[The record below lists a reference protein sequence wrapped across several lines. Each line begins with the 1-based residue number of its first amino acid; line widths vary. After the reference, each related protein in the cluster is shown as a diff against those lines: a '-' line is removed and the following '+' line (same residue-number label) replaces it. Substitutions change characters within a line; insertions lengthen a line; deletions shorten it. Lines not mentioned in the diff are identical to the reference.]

1 MKPRLSLKILY
12 RSPVRTALTFVLLVA
27 VTFALFSQ
35 VLEYSVAKRE
45 MDKAVGEY
53 KGMGSVVNGE
63 FAGEMNVVFA
73 YMFADDRVENRV
85 LPEQFETLWRELGYE
100 NLTQEQ
106 IDTITNMP
114 YVSHTDIRYITS
126 GVTKYRRLDI
136 AENRYEYTHNCV
148 IEATIKGIQGDGTI
162 IAEDVE
168 LVGGEPISP
177 GVSNFGKDPIAIC
190 PEPII
195 YAEAA
200 KANSGREELYYFYG
214 PTNRTITFASDKTKY
229 GPYDTQE
236 LVWGERYVFVLRYE
250 DYLVPR
256 PDIYPYYLTDIFSY
270 GQCDAVYPLKG
281 EPENYLETE
290 KFAPLREYIEII
302 ETDMYT
308 QDMVYT
314 YDMDSIRYFSDG
326 TMGISEGRELKPED
340 TDNKNNVC
348 VVNHDFAQEYGLQIG
363 DKITVDLGNKLFEY
377 NYQTGAIAAVKE
389 RMSTSYTTAE
399 LEIVGIFKDTRNK
412 YTQAEDSDAAWGF
425 GKNTIFIPQ
434 HLLNVDA
441 SELENH
447 KVYPQEFGF
456 VVGNAWDLPAFNE
469 EVLPKFAEM
478 GLEVTFVDGGFDEI
492 LTAFKETER
501 IALIKIAIL
510 LFAIVVITWFVSML
524 YIVGRRRDFAVMRL
538 LGTSKGRASGSLLLP
553 LGVIAVA
560 AVILGSVGAYI
571 YTLQNIADN
580 ASLAVLSGF
589 EIDLTVSPLVVLAC
603 VLGEIILTVLLALL
617 LLAIIGRKSP
627 LELMQDN
634 TGKGKK
640 RRKKK
645 KTVYAPEPQEPIA
658 LGEWES
664 IGRLTPD
671 GKNRSAQFVRRYAL
685 RHIKRTLGKALMFI
699 IVSALL
705 INVAGQLL
713 VMKES
718 YVEIFE
724 NTEVVSKY
732 AGFLNIAY
740 VQDLINSGYVKDVW
754 YHSNHKIDIDREE
767 TFIMV
772 DNNPYRLAKEM
783 GYEDFEI
790 TWLDGYDISS
800 MYTLNNVVV
809 MGKEIMAERG
819 YELGDTV
826 EFSTCGWYDEVVSQ
840 KLLHAR
846 SELFNFDSYT
856 EEEVIE
862 IYQDEINERY
872 YSKAHEF
879 TIIGIVSDAKNITGQ
894 HVYTPG
900 CNELVMNYG
909 KIVIPPEVTA
919 VLADNYKAEEYRE
932 FGMGLAGKN
941 LTGEIAF
948 IMDTSKIENVRNNI
962 DLMNMLYPI
971 MVAAVLVI
979 GAFLC
984 IMLIIQTSKDIA
996 IMRVLGTPKRTVRGI
1011 MVTEQMLLCILGI
1024 VLAGIV
1030 LAIRGVFADML
1041 VVFGLYRCDFPRSA
1055 YFLRRRNTQ
1064 TPPRPPT
1071 DERIKQKTSRVGHG
1085 RFNIIFRPTF
1095 PECTCR
1101 RNRTSCFRY
1110 IYTA

>member
-1 MKPRLSLKILY
+1 MKPRLSLKMLY
-12 RSPVRTALTFVLLVA
+12 RSPVRTVLTFILLAA

-35 VLEYSVAKRE
+35 VMEYSVAKRE
-45 MDKAVGEY
+45 MEKAVAEY
-53 KGMGSVVNGE
+53 KGMGSVINGE
-63 FAGEMNVVFA
+63 FKSEMNVVFA
-73 YMFADDRVENRV
+73 YMFADERVANHV
-85 LPEQFETLWRELGYE
+85 LPEQFETRWRELGYE

-106 IDTITNMP
+106 INAITDMP
-114 YVSHTDIRYITS
+114 YVSHVDTRYLTA
-126 GVTKYRRLDI
+126 GVTEYRRIDI
-136 AENRYEYTHNCV
+136 DWGRYEYTHNCV
-148 IEATIKGIQGDGTI
+148 IEATIKGIQDDGTI

-177 GVSNFGKDPIAIC
+177 GISNFGKDPIGIV
-190 PEPII
+190 PEPLG
-195 YAEAA
+195 YAYAMQQQSERDA
-200 KANSGREELYYFYG
+200 LYYFYG
-214 PTNRTITFASDKTKY
+214 PTNRTVSFASEKTKY
-229 GPYDTQE
+229 GKSKYGTDYTE
-236 LVWGERYVFVLRYE
+236 DLVWGERYVFVLRYE

-256 PDIYPYYLTDIFSY
+256 PDIYPYYLTDVFSY
-270 GQCDAVYPLKG
+270 GQCEAVYPLKG

-308 QDMVYT
+308 YDMVYT

-340 TDNKNNVC
+340 TENGNNVC
-348 VVNHDFAQEYGLQIG
+348 VVNHDFAQEYGLEIG

-377 NYQTGAIAAVKE
+377 NYQAGAIAAVKE

-412 YTQAEDSDAAWGF
+412 YIVAEDDDAAWGY

-434 HLLNVDA
+434 HLLNVEE
-441 SELENH
+441 SELQNH

-456 VVGNAWDLPAFNE
+456 VVGNAWELPAFKE
-469 EVLPKFAEM
+469 EVLPKFEEL
-478 GLEVTFVDGGFDEI
+478 GLEVTFVDGGFGEI

-510 LFAIVVITWFVSML
+510 LFAIIVITWFVSML
-524 YIVGRRRDFAVMRL
+524 YIVGRRRDYAVMRL
-538 LGTSKGRASGSLLLP
+538 LGTSKGRASRSLLLP

-560 AVILGSVGAYI
+560 AVVVGSLAAYV
-571 YTLQNIADN
+571 YTLGNIGGN
-580 ASLAVLSGF
+580 ASLAVLSEF
-589 EIDLTVSPLVVLAC
+589 EIDLTISPYVIIAC
-603 VLGEIILTVLLALL
+603 VVGEIVLTVLLALL
-617 LLAIIGRKSP
+617 LLAVIGRKSP
-627 LELMQDN
+627 LELMQ
-634 TGKGKK
+634 TGTQKGKK

-645 KTVYAPEPQEPIA
+645 KTVYTPEPQEPIV

-664 IGRLTPD
+664 IERPVHD
-671 GKNRSAQFVRRYAL
+671 GKNRSAQFMRRYAM

-705 INVAGQLL
+705 INVVGQLL
-713 VMKES
+713 VMKTS
-718 YVEIFE
+718 YVDIFE
-724 NTEVVSKY
+724 GTEIVSKY

-740 VQDLINSGYVKDVW
+740 VQDLIASGYVRDV
-754 YHSNHKIDIDREE
+754 YYNSNQTVDIDRRQS
-767 TFIMV
+767 FIFV
-772 DNNPYRLAKEM
+772 NNNPYKLAAEM

-800 MYTLNNVVV
+800 MYTMNTFVV
-809 MGKEIMAERG
+809 MGEDIMAERG

-826 EFSTCGWYDEVVSQ
+826 EFSKQGWYDMVVS
-840 KLLHAR
+840 AEIR
-846 SELFNFDSYT
+846 NYNMSNFGDYT
-856 EEEVIE
+856 EEEIME
-862 IYQDEINERY
+862 MCREAIMKRYKTKMNE
-872 YSKAHEF
+872 F
-879 TIIGIVSDAKNITGQ
+879 IIIGVASDAQNITGQ
-894 HVYTPG
+894 HIYTPG
-900 CNELVMNYG
+900 CDEVVAGYG
-909 KIVIPPEVTA
+909 KLVIPPEVTA

-932 FGMGLAGKN
+932 FGMSLAGKN

-984 IMLIIQTSKDIA
+984 GMLIVQTSKDIA
-996 IMRVLGTPKRTVRGI
+996 IMRVLGTPKRKVRAI
-1011 MVTEQMLLCILGI
+1011 MVIEHMVLCVFGI

-1041 VVFGLYRCDFPRSA
+1041 IVFGMYILVIFLASLISA
-1055 YFLRRRNTQ
+1055 AAASRKSPLALLQ
-1064 TPPRPPT
+1064 TK
-1071 DERIKQKTSRVGHG
+1071 E
-1085 RFNIIFRPTF
+1085 
-1095 PECTCR
+1095 
-1101 RNRTSCFRY
+1101 
-1110 IYTA
+1110 

>member
-1 MKPRLSLKILY
+1 MKPRISLKILY
-12 RSPVRTALTFVLLVA
+12 RSPVRTALTFILLVA

-45 MDKAVGEY
+45 MEKAVNSY
-53 KGMGSVVNGE
+53 KGVGSVVNGQFVNE
-63 FAGEMNVVFA
+63 LSDSFG
-73 YMFADDRVENRV
+73 YMFADQRVENHV
-85 LPEQFETLWRELGYE
+85 VPEPFETLYRGGGYE
-100 NLTQEQ
+100 SLTDEQ
-106 IDTITNMP
+106 IEAITNMP
-114 YVSHTDIRYITS
+114 YVSYVDTRYLTA
-126 GVTKYRRLDI
+126 GVTQYRRLDVDT
-136 AENRYEYTHNCV
+136 RYYEYTHNCV
-148 IEATIKGIQGDGTI
+148 IEGTPKGIDAYGSLIVG
-162 IAEDVE
+162 DVE

-177 GVSNFGKDPIAIC
+177 AVSKFGEVDILIDS
-190 PEPII
+190 EPSVL
-195 YAEAA
+195 AFALQASTE
-200 KANSGREELYYFYG
+200 RDVLFYFYE
-214 PTNRTITFASDKTKY
+214 PTDRVVSFYSDKTNY
-229 GPYDTQE
+229 GREYFDTLE
-236 LVWGERYVFVLRYE
+236 FGERYVFVLRYE

-256 PDIYPYYLTDIFSY
+256 PDIYTYYLTDIFSY

-326 TMGISEGRELKPED
+326 TMGISEGREITPED
-340 TDNKNNVC
+340 TENGNNVC
-348 VVNHDFAQEYGLQIG
+348 VVHHDFAQEYGLQIG

-377 NYQTGAIAAVKE
+377 FYTTGAIAAVKE
-389 RMSTSYTTAE
+389 RASTSYTTTE
-399 LEIVGIFKDTRNK
+399 LEIVGIFKDSRNK
-412 YTQAEDSDAAWGF
+412 YATLPYDDDAWGF

-434 HLLNVDA
+434 HLLNVEA

-469 EVLPKFAEM
+469 EVLPKFEEM
-478 GLEVTFVDGGFDEI
+478 GLEVTFVDGGFGEI
-492 LTAFKETER
+492 LTAFRETER
-501 IALIKIAIL
+501 IAIIKIAIL

-571 YTLQNIADN
+571 YTLQNISEN

-589 EIDLTVSPLVVLAC
+589 EIDFTVSPWVVLAC
-603 VLGEIILTVLLALL
+603 VLGEIVLTVLLALL

-634 TGKGKK
+634 TSKGKK

-645 KTVYAPEPQEPIA
+645 KTVYVPEPQEPIV

-671 GKNRSAQFVRRYAL
+671 GKNRSAQFVRRYVL

-705 INVAGQLL
+705 INIAGQLL

-740 VQDLINSGYVKDVW
+740 VQDLIASGYAKDVW

-767 TFIMV
+767 AFIMV
-772 DNNPYRLAKEM
+772 DNNPYRLAEEI

-790 TWLDGYDISS
+790 TWLEGYDISS
-800 MYTLNNVVV
+800 MYTLNYVVV
-809 MGKEIMAERG
+809 MGKDIMAERG

-826 EFSTCGWYDEVVSQ
+826 EFSACGWYDEVVRQ

-879 TIIGIVSDAKNITGQ
+879 TIIGTVSDAKNITGQ

-932 FGMGLAGKN
+932 FGMALAGKN

-1011 MVTEQMLLCILGI
+1011 LVSEQMLLCILGI

-1041 VVFGLYRCDFPRSA
+1041 VVFGLYIVVIFLAALVSSA
-1055 YFLRRRNTQ
+1055 AATRKSPLALLQ
-1064 TPPRPPT
+1064 TK
-1071 DERIKQKTSRVGHG
+1071 E
-1085 RFNIIFRPTF
+1085 
-1095 PECTCR
+1095 
-1101 RNRTSCFRY
+1101 
-1110 IYTA
+1110 

>member
-1 MKPRLSLKILY
+1 MKPRISLKILY
-12 RSPVRTALTFVLLVA
+12 RSPVRTALTFFLLVA

-45 MDKAVGEY
+45 MEKAVESY

-63 FAGEMNVVFA
+63 FGYEMNVPFA
-73 YMFADDRVENRV
+73 YIFTDERVENHV
-85 LPEQFETLWRELGYE
+85 LPEGFETAWRQLGYE
-100 NLTQEQ
+100 PLTDEQ
-106 IDTITNMP
+106 IDQITNLP
-114 YVSHTDIRYITS
+114 YVSYIDMRYLTA
-126 GVTKYRRLDI
+126 GVTQYRRLDHYYGS
-136 AENRYEYTHNCV
+136 YEYTHNCV
-148 IEATIKGIQGDGTI
+148 IEGTVKGFDGYGDLI
-162 IAEDVE
+162 LSDVE

-177 GVSNFGKDPIAIC
+177 NVSQFGKVDILIEEEPLKAAIMA
-190 PEPII
+190 
-195 YAEAA
+195 AEMA
-200 KANSGREELYYFYG
+200 GRDTLYYFYG
-214 PTNRTITFASDKTKY
+214 TTNRTVSFASDKTKY
-229 GPYDTQE
+229 GHEFFET
-236 LVWGERYVFVLRYE
+236 LNIGERYVFVLRYE
-250 DYLVPR
+250 DYLVPK
-256 PDIYPYYLTDIFSY
+256 PEIYYYNLTDVFSY
-270 GQCDAVYPLKG
+270 GQCEAVYPIKG

-348 VVNHDFAQEYGLQIG
+348 VIHHDFAQEYGLEIG

-377 NYQTGAIAAVKE
+377 FLQTGAVAAVKE
-389 RMSTSYTTAE
+389 RMSTSYTTVE
-399 LEIVGIFKDTRNK
+399 LEIVGVFKDARNK
-412 YTQAEDSDAAWGF
+412 YAVTEENDTAWSY

-434 HLLNVDA
+434 HLLNVEA

-478 GLEVTFVDGGFDEI
+478 GLEVTFVDGGFGEI

-501 IALIKIAIL
+501 IAIIKIAIL

-571 YTLQNIADN
+571 YTLQNIAEN

-589 EIDLTVSPLVVLAC
+589 EIDLTVSPWVVLAC
-603 VLGEIILTVLLALL
+603 VLGEIVLTVLLALL

-634 TGKGKK
+634 TSKGKK

-645 KTVYAPEPQEPIA
+645 KTVYVPEPQEPIV

-664 IGRLTPD
+664 IGRLMPD
-671 GKNRSAQFVRRYAL
+671 GKNRSAQFVRRYVL

-718 YVEIFE
+718 YIEIFE
-724 NTEVVSKY
+724 GTEVVSKY

-740 VQDLINSGYVKDVW
+740 VQDLIASGYAKDVW

-767 TFIMV
+767 AFIMV
-772 DNNPYRLAKEM
+772 DNNPYRLAEEI

-790 TWLDGYDISS
+790 TWLEGYDISS

-826 EFSTCGWYDEVVSQ
+826 EFSTWGWYDDVVYI
-840 KLLHAR
+840 AVR
-846 SELFNFDSYT
+846 NFRMETPGADAYT
-856 EEEVIE
+856 DEEIIE
-862 IYQDEINERY
+862 IEHDTIEKRY
-872 YSKAHEF
+872 YSKVHEF
-879 TIIGIVSDAKNITGQ
+879 TIIGTVSDAKNITGQ

-932 FGMGLAGKN
+932 FGMALAGKN

-1011 MVTEQMLLCILGI
+1011 LISEQMLLCILGI

-1041 VVFGLYRCDFPRSA
+1041 VVFGLYIVVIFLAALVSSA
-1055 YFLRRRNTQ
+1055 AATRKSPLALLQ
-1064 TPPRPPT
+1064 TK
-1071 DERIKQKTSRVGHG
+1071 E
-1085 RFNIIFRPTF
+1085 
-1095 PECTCR
+1095 
-1101 RNRTSCFRY
+1101 
-1110 IYTA
+1110 